1 MPDHR
6 RPTSITLLSF
16 AIVGLALWNGLRLIQ
31 AIAFWSILKEFHS
44 NPGPLYLAC
53 SGGIWLLF
61 GSSIALGLWKG
72 KEWAWF
78 TTLGGGFLYTC
89 WYWFDR
95 LVLQEHHSNWPFAL
109 GFNGLILLSFGLLF
123 RHSVIHFFFSKSLP
137 PFSLILSRKIG
148 LGHTRQ
154 EKGK

>member
-53 SGGIWLLF
+53 SGGAWFLA

-78 TTLGGGFLYTC
+78 MALGGAFLYTC
-89 WYWFDR
+89 WYWCDR
-95 LVLQEHHSNWPFAL
+95 LALQEPHSNWPFAL
-109 GFNGLILLSFGLLF
+109 VFNGLILLSFGLLF
-123 RHSVIHFFFSKSLP
+123 RHNVIRYFFPKSPPSFPLIPSRRIGMKSKQ
-137 PFSLILSRKIG
+137 
-148 LGHTRQ
+148 Q
-154 EKGK
+154 EKDK